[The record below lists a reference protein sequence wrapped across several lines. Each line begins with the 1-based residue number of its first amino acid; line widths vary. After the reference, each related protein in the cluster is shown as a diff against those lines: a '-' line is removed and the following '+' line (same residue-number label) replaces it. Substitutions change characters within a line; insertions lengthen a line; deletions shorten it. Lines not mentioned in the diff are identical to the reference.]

1 MCVEEW
7 SEGRIDFRPDSLVC
21 YTDGSRLA
29 TRSSSGA
36 GIYLEGKEVQ
46 ESFALGSYTTVFQAE
61 VYAILAVAGRA
72 EVRNGAE
79 QIIYICS
86 DSQAALKAVCSPRTR
101 SALVQECGDA
111 LEELARHK
119 QVRLVWVPG
128 HMGVPGNEKADELA
142 RLGAEEPCHGPEPM
156 LGISRRQVTTA
167 LNEWA
172 HETLRTHWRTNR
184 ACRQTREFVT
194 GPNIRPGCWDGVVRL

>member
-1 MCVEEW
+1 MGLGLLL
-7 SEGRIDFRPDSLVC
+7 GRN
-21 YTDGSRLA
+21 GSRLA

-36 GIYLEGKEVQ
+36 GIYLEGREVQ

-142 RLGAEEPCHGPEPM
+142 RLGAEETCHGPEPM
-156 LGISRRQVTTA
+156 LETSYHFLGQCEAFGRLRHCIFGSEALLREEMSSLAMSDILTFIRRSERFDEGA
-167 LNEWA
+167 REA
-172 HETLRTHWRTNR
+172 H
-184 ACRQTREFVT
+184 
-194 GPNIRPGCWDGVVRL
+194 G

>member
-1 MCVEEW
+1 MNEF
-7 SEGRIDFRPDSLVC
+7 IILKP
-21 YTDGSRLA
+21 
-29 TRSSSGA
+29 
-36 GIYLEGKEVQ
+36 
-46 ESFALGSYTTVFQAE
+46 FQC
-61 VYAILAVAGRA
+61 RA

-119 QVRLVWVPG
+119 QVRLVWVPEY
-128 HMGVPGNEKADELA
+128 MGVPGNEKAYELA

-167 LNEWA
+167 VNEWA

-184 ACRQTREFVT
+184 ACRQTRDFVT
-194 GPNIRPGCWDGVVRL
+194 GPNKSRSAWLLGRSRKTLNLLIGVLTDHCRLKRHLSLIGIEEDPTCPRCRSDEETSHHFLG